1 MGTRAV
7 LSTGRGY
14 DEAPPRTLAGGA
26 RAIANS
32 IDRTRAT
39 AERAVRPRFF
49 YGWIIVSA
57 MGYVSAV
64 AIFLGGV
71 NLGLFIKPMGEALGI
86 SAAAFGWSQTVR
98 ALCGAATGPLL
109 GRLMDRYGA
118 RYLLAGAAFIGGVG
132 TILLGFVTDGWQV
145 MVLFGIMGLV
155 GMSGPAQLYT
165 LVPISKWFI
174 RRRSFAFSC
183 LFLGLVSGPT
193 LLLPANQIAIEALGW
208 SATWVIIGLIAIVTI
223 IPLSLLVIRR
233 EPEDMGLLPDGD
245 EAPRA
250 LGLSSA
256 PIPDTQGRYRA
267 GREGSA
273 APLPRGAPAE
283 RSWTRND
290 AMRSGTFWRL
300 GFAFAFTFFAGGGFV
315 LFRIAHFVEK
325 GMDPTIVAVGASADA
340 LMFGIFA
347 FGGGILG
354 ERFPVRA
361 LALSGFGAMFVAIV
375 LVILAESVATMIFA
389 NALWGSAAGV
399 TNITQQIMWSSY
411 FGRAHQGA
419 IRGVVMP
426 LTVTIGSVSGPL
438 VGMLREASGTY
449 TTGWSIAAALVLL
462 GGILVAMSPAP
473 KVPDDP
479 ESQAD
484 ASGRVPERPLA

>member
-1 MGTRAV
+1 
-7 LSTGRGY
+7 
-14 DEAPPRTLAGGA
+14 
-26 RAIANS
+26 
-32 IDRTRAT
+32 
-39 AERAVRPRFF
+39 
-49 YGWIIVSA
+49 
-57 MGYVSAV
+57 
-64 AIFLGGV
+64 
-71 NLGLFIKPMGEALGI
+71 
-86 SAAAFGWSQTVR
+86 
-98 ALCGAATGPLL
+98 
-109 GRLMDRYGA
+109 
-118 RYLLAGAAFIGGVG
+118 
-132 TILLGFVTDGWQV
+132 
-145 MVLFGIMGLV
+145 
-155 GMSGPAQLYT
+155 
-165 LVPISKWFI
+165 
-174 RRRSFAFSC
+174 
-183 LFLGLVSGPT
+183 
-193 LLLPANQIAIEALGW
+193 
-208 SATWVIIGLIAIVTI
+208 
-223 IPLSLLVIRR
+223 
-233 EPEDMGLLPDGD
+233 MGLLPDGD
-245 EAPRA
+245 EAPMV

-300 GFAFAFTFFAGGGFV
+300 G
-315 LFRIAHFVEK
+315 
-325 GMDPTIVAVGASADA
+325 
-340 LMFGIFA
+340 FA